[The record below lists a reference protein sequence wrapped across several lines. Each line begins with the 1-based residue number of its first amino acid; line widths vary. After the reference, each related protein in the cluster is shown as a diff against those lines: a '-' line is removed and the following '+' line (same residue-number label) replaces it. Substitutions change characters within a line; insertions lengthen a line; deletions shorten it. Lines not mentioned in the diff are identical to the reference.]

1 MVYTLLTPFYLMN
14 VLGYRPREIGLLMV
28 ALPISLGIAA
38 PVSGALS
45 DRIGSRP
52 VTVVGLLTLTSGYMF
67 GASVLSIDTTA
78 LTFLAVGLVVG
89 LGMGIFQ
96 SPNNSAIMGAAPA
109 HHLGTISGVLAINRT
124 ILYRSLHF
132 I

>member
-1 MVYTLLTPFYLMN
+1 MSGYTLLTPFYLTN

-52 VTVVGLLTLTSGYMF
+52 VTVVGLLTLTSGTC
-67 GASVLSIDTTA
+67 SVLPS
-78 LTFLAVGLVVG
+78 
-89 LGMGIFQ
+89 
-96 SPNNSAIMGAAPA
+96 SASTQR
-109 HHLGTISGVLAINRT
+109 HSRFW
-124 ILYRSLHF
+124 R
-132 I
+132 